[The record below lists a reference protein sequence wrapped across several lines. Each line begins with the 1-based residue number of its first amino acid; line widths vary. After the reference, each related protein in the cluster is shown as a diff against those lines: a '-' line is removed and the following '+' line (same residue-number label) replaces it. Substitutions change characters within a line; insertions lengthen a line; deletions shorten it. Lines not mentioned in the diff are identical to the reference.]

1 MVKSPAPKSKPAIV
15 SVKPDLHG
23 FQERAEIAEFRA
35 REAEAIVRRL
45 EAEKKVRELQAKPA
59 TG

>member
-1 MVKSPAPKSKPAIV
+1 MVKPSGPKAKPSIV
-15 SVKPDLHG
+15 PVKPDLHG
-23 FQERAEIAEFRA
+23 FQERAELAEFRA

-45 EAEKKVRELQAKPA
+45 EAEKKIRDLQTKPA

>member
-1 MVKSPAPKSKPAIV
+1 MVKPPAPKAKPAIV
-15 SVKPDLHG
+15 PVKPDIQG
-23 FQERAEIAEFRA
+23 FQERAELAEFRA

-45 EAEKKVRELQAKPA
+45 EAEKKIRELQAKPA